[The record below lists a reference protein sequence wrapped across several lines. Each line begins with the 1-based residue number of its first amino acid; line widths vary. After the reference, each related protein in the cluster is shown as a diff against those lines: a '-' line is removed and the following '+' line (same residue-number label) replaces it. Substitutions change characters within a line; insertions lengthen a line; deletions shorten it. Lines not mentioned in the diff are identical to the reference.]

1 MVKNL
6 IQKRELLFIKISI
19 VKKNQINQII
29 EIMKAKAMKA
39 KRWWRPPGTRLVWG
53 YRMPLAGAWVRL
65 CIPKAMVAAKKP
77 RKAMKA
83 M

>member
-1 MVKNL
+1 MAKAM
-6 IQKRELLFIKISI
+6 KAMKAMA
-19 VKKNQINQII
+19 
-29 EIMKAKAMKA
+29 MKAKAMKA
-39 KRWWRPPGTRLVWG
+39 MKAKATKAKPLWRPPGTRLVWG

>member
-1 MVKNL
+1 MAKAM
-6 IQKRELLFIKISI
+6 KAMKAMAM
-19 VKKNQINQII
+19 KAKAMKA
-29 EIMKAKAMKA
+29 MKAKAMKA

-53 YRMPLAGAWVRL
+53 YRMPIAGAWVHFAMP
-65 CIPKAMVAAKKP
+65 IPKAMVGAKKP

>member
-1 MVKNL
+1 MAKA
-6 IQKRELLFIKISI
+6 
-19 VKKNQINQII
+19 
-29 EIMKAKAMKA
+29 MKAMKAMAMKAKAMKAMKTMKTKAMKA

-53 YRMPLAGAWVRL
+53 YRMPIAGAWVRFAMP
-65 CIPKAMVAAKKP
+65 IPKAMVGAKKP

>member
-1 MVKNL
+1 MAKAM
-6 IQKRELLFIKISI
+6 KAMKAMAM
-19 VKKNQINQII
+19 KAKAMKA
-29 EIMKAKAMKA
+29 MKAKAMKA

-53 YRMPLAGAWVRL
+53 YRMPLAGGWIRL

>member
-1 MVKNL
+1 MAKAM
-6 IQKRELLFIKISI
+6 KAMKAMA
-19 VKKNQINQII
+19 
-29 EIMKAKAMKA
+29 MKAKAMKA
-39 KRWWRPPGTRLVWG
+39 MKTMKTKAMKAKRCWRPPGTRLVWG